1 MAWIRRRKGD
11 RGRGRERGKERSS
24 IKLTPRK
31 IIEECEEEFITGMN

>member
-11 RGRGRERGKERSS
+11 RERGKERSS

-31 IIEECEEEFITGMN
+31 IIEECEEEFISGLN